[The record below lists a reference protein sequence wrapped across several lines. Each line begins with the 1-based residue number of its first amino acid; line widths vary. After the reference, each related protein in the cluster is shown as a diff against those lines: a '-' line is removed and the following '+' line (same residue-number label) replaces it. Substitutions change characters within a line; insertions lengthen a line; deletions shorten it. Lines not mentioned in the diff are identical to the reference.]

1 MNILFHRRKPTDE
14 RPPDEGTTPVTQP
27 FNPWGSSA
35 DPPEQSQTSTTWF
48 PPVTPTAG
56 DQIRAVRYTQIRDF
70 MTWCFAV
77 IEILIVLRF
86 MLQLIGASTRAAFT
100 AVVYAISS
108 PFTGPFI
115 GVVPSI
121 TIGTARIEL
130 TDILAIAIYALA
142 ATLLTRLIHILFIDP
157 LRR

>member
-1 MNILFHRRKPTDE
+1 
-14 RPPDEGTTPVTQP
+14 PD
-27 FNPWGSSA
+27 SSA
-35 DPPEQSQTSTTWF
+35 DPADQSHTSTAWF
-48 PPVTPTAG
+48 SPATPTAS
-56 DQIRAVRYTQIRDF
+56 DQTRGVRYIQIRDLI
-70 MTWCFAV
+70 TWCFAV
-77 IEILIVLRF
+77 IEILIILRF
-86 MLQLIGASTRAAFT
+86 MLQLIGANTRAAFT

-121 TIGTARIEL
+121 TIGAARIEL
-130 TDILAIAIYALA
+130 SDILAIAIYALA